1 MPLTLAVPNLTARST
16 DDIELHPQ
24 KFKKWLDEL
33 PLLNVAETA
42 RKLFS
47 ALSLHNRVEYDNK
60 LRLELLELF
69 RYPVSQFTLE
79 FTKQYIG
86 LPLPLS
92 EKHKSVA
99 EQNRQFQ
106 MEMANG
112 YKRIALSLSASSAS
126 STALSRPPERSTA
139 VGIG

>member
-1 MPLTLAVPNLTARST
+1 MPLTLAVPTLTTRGA
-16 DDIELHPQ
+16 DDIELQPQ
-24 KFKKWLDEL
+24 KVKKWPDEL
-33 PLLNVAETA
+33 PLLNVAETS

-47 ALSLHNRVEYDNK
+47 TLSLLNRIQVDDA
-60 LRLELLELF
+60 LRLELREMF
-69 RYPVSQFTLE
+69 RYPVSQLSLE

-112 YKRIALSLSASSAS
+112 YKRIALGMSAPSASGAWEK
-126 STALSRPPERSTA
+126 ALQ
-139 VGIG
+139 

>member
-1 MPLTLAVPNLTARST
+1 MPLTLAVPNLAAR
-16 DDIELHPQ
+16 DAGEIELQPH
-24 KFKKWLDEL
+24 KVKKWLDEL
-33 PLLNVAETA
+33 PLLNVAETS
-42 RKLFS
+42 RKLFTT
-47 ALSLHNRVEYDNK
+47 LSLHNRVDYDHK

-69 RYPVSQFTLE
+69 RYPVSQLSLE

-106 MEMANG
+106 LELANG
-112 YKRIALSLSASSAS
+112 YKRIVLGLASAPGAREQALHVIAIA
-126 STALSRPPERSTA
+126 
-139 VGIG
+139 